1 MYVFL
6 PDGEHRHFMQHLR
19 AGIGELAQLGV
30 SSAVDGLGIV
40 DDMRVGHQ
48 NAGNV
53 RPIFIDAGI
62 QRGSG
67 QCARDVRAA
76 AGERADLAVGHQ
88 TVEAGNDDLLG
99 RFSLSDA
106 TDIALLVITG
116 DCFGNGLFKFPQKKS
131 VFRSG
136 IGNSD
141 AGCAGS
147 SRTSDSVDVV
157 FQISRDIIIEYV
169 RDAFDIKTACRNI

>member
-1 MYVFL
+1 MGKPEKDQTKGGCSGTCWMHPPSLEYLLFL
-6 PDGEHRHFMQHLR
+6 SSPCALLR
-19 AGIGELAQLGV
+19 RLVLSLLAHV
-30 SSAVDGLGIV
+30 
-40 DDMRVGHQ
+40 
-48 NAGNV
+48 
-53 RPIFIDAGI
+53 
-62 QRGSG
+62 
-67 QCARDVRAA
+67 
-76 AGERADLAVGHQ
+76 LALMAESFVLLALCRLVH
-88 TVEAGNDDLLG
+88 AGNDDLLG